1 MVWVYSPCVTNG
13 FMDPTVLLHSVVHG
27 QTIKSCIHDKMPFD
41 CPANRNMSDTDSLK
55 FWSVKLQ
62 VGIAYHLNKKH
73 IDVGYEDRGGTPT
86 RDR

>member
-1 MVWVYSPCVTNG
+1 
-13 FMDPTVLLHSVVHG
+13 
-27 QTIKSCIHDKMPFD
+27 
-41 CPANRNMSDTDSLK
+41 MSDTDSLK